1 MLVKDRMTRN
11 PVTITPDTPF
21 PEALRIIHESRF
33 RHLPVVDEEGKAVGI
48 VTEADLLRASP
59 SSATSLSIYEVNY
72 LLANLRIREVMS
84 SPPITVPEDSP
95 LEEAA
100 RTMVENSIGCLLV
113 MHEDPSTVSE
123 AASGQALVGVI
134 TETDIFKGFVE
145 ILGGRGASLRITL
158 QVPDVP
164 GELAR
169 LATVIADL
177 GGNLCSVAAFR
188 SEDPERVYL
197 TFRLKDLDEDV
208 LLSALEEMGEE
219 VVHVCRVEKG
229 SEMQDARSGTRH
241 A

>member
-21 PEALRIIHESRF
+21 PQALRIIRESRF
-33 RHLPVVDEEGKAVGI
+33 RHLPVVDEKGRAVGI

-59 SSATSLSIYEVNY
+59 SSASSLSIYEMNY
-72 LLANLRIREVMS
+72 LLANLSIREVMS
-84 SPPITVPEDSP
+84 SPPITVPDDAP

-113 MHEDPSTVSE
+113 MHDDPSTVSE

-145 ILGGRGASLRITL
+145 VLSGKEASLRITL
-158 QVPDVP
+158 RVPDVP

-169 LATVIADL
+169 LTRVIADL
-177 GGNLCSVAAFR
+177 GGNLCSVASFR
-188 SEDPERVYL
+188 NKDPGHVFI
-197 TFRLKDLDEDV
+197 TIRLEGVGEEV
-208 LLSALEEMGEE
+208 LIPALEEMGEE
-219 VVHVCRVEKG
+219 VVHVCSV
-229 SEMQDARSGTRH
+229 A
-241 A
+241 

>member
-21 PEALRIIHESRF
+21 PQALRIIHESRF
-33 RHLPVVDEEGKAVGI
+33 RHLPVVDREGKVLGI

-59 SSATSLSIYEVNY
+59 SSASSLSIYEMNY

-84 SPPITVPEDSP
+84 RPPITVPEDYP

-100 RTMVENSIGCLLV
+100 RTMVENGIGCLLV
-113 MHEDPSTVSE
+113 MRDDPSTVSE

-134 TETDIFKGFVE
+134 TETDIFKVFVE
-145 ILGGRGASLRITL
+145 VLGGKEASLRITL
-158 QVPDVP
+158 RVPDVP

-169 LATVIADL
+169 LAGVIADL
-177 GGNLCSVAAFR
+177 GGDLCSVAAFR
-188 SEDPERVYL
+188 GEDPEHVYL
-197 TFRLKDLDEDV
+197 TFRLEGVDEEV
-208 LLSALEEMGEE
+208 LIPALEAEGEK
-219 VVHVCRVEKG
+219 VVHICC
-229 SEMQDARSGTRH
+229 A

>member
-11 PVTITPDTPF
+11 PVTVTPDTPF
-21 PEALRIIHESRF
+21 PQALRIIHESRF
-33 RHLPVVDEEGKAVGI
+33 RHLPVVDREGKVVGI

-59 SSATSLSIYEVNY
+59 SSASSLSIYEMNY
-72 LLANLRIREVMS
+72 LLANLQIREVMS

-113 MHEDPSTVSE
+113 MRGDD
-123 AASGQALVGVI
+123 LVGVI
-134 TETDIFKGFVE
+134 TETDIFKVFVE
-145 ILGGRGASLRITL
+145 VLGSKEASLRITL

-169 LATVIADL
+169 LAEVIADL

-188 SEDPERVYL
+188 SDDPERVYL
-197 TFRLKDLDEDV
+197 TFRMKDLDESV
-208 LLSALEEMGEE
+208 LLPALEEMGEE
-219 VVHVCRVEKG
+219 VVHVCCV
-229 SEMQDARSGTRH
+229 A
-241 A
+241 

>member
-113 MHEDPSTVSE
+113 MHDDDL
-123 AASGQALVGVI
+123 AGVI

-145 ILGGRGASLRITL
+145 ILGSRGASLRITL

-219 VVHVCRVEKG
+219 VVHVCCVEKG

>member
-21 PEALRIIHESRF
+21 PQALRIIHESRF
-33 RHLPVVDEEGKAVGI
+33 RHLPVVDGEGKVVGI

-59 SSATSLSIYEVNY
+59 SSASSLSIYEMNY
-72 LLANLRIREVMS
+72 LLANLQIREVMS

-113 MHEDPSTVSE
+113 MRGDD
-123 AASGQALVGVI
+123 LVGVI
-134 TETDIFKGFVE
+134 TETDIFKVFVE
-145 ILGGRGASLRITL
+145 VLGSKEASLRITL

-169 LATVIADL
+169 LAEVIADL

-188 SEDPERVYL
+188 SDDPERVYL
-197 TFRLKDLDEDV
+197 TFRMKDLGESV
-208 LLSALEEMGEE
+208 LLPALEEMGEE
-219 VVHVCRVEKG
+219 VVHVCCV
-229 SEMQDARSGTRH
+229 A
-241 A
+241 